1 MNRGEIL
8 KEHVCPWWLGYL
20 LISPLRRFF
29 HDPDTLVKPYVKEGM
44 TVLDI
49 GCGMG
54 FFSLPVARM
63 VGASGRVVCV
73 DLQDKM
79 IKGLVKRAKKAALL
93 DRIDARVCGGN
104 HLSIEDMGGAVDF
117 ALTFALIHEVPDKER
132 LLAEIAG
139 AMKQHRK
146 ILIGEP
152 KGHVS
157 KDDFDKT
164 VSIARD
170 AGFEAVDHPKIPRT
184 HAIVMRK
191 K

>member
-1 MNRGEIL
+1 M
-8 KEHVCPWWLGYL
+8 KEHVCPWWLGYV
-20 LISPLRRFF
+20 LINPLRRFF
-29 HDPDTLVKPYVKEGM
+29 HDPDKLLKPYVKEGM

-54 FFSLPVARM
+54 FFSLPAARM
-63 VGASGRVVCV
+63 VGVSGKVVCV

-79 IKGLVKRAKKAALL
+79 IKGLVKRAEKALLL

-104 HLSIEDMGGAVDF
+104 HLGIEDIGGTVDF
-117 ALTFALIHEVPDKER
+117 ALTFALIHEVPDKDR
-132 LLAEIAG
+132 LLGEIAG
-139 AMKQHRK
+139 AMKPQAK

-157 KDDFDKT
+157 KEHFDKT

-170 AGFEAVDHPKIPRT
+170 AGFEAVDHPNIPRT

>member
-1 MNRGEIL
+1 L

-20 LISPLRRFF
+20 LINPLRRFF
-29 HDPDTLVKPYVKEGM
+29 HDPDKILKPYVKEGM

-54 FFSLPVARM
+54 FFSLPIARM
-63 VGASGRVVCV
+63 VGVSGKVVCV

-79 IKGLVKRAKKAALL
+79 IKGLLKRAEKAALL

-104 HLSIEDMGGAVDF
+104 HLGIEDIGAAVDF
-117 ALTFALIHEVPDKER
+117 ALTFALIHEVPDKDR

-139 AMKQHRK
+139 AMKSQAK

-152 KGHVS
+152 KGHVR
-157 KDDFDKT
+157 KDHFDKT
-164 VSIARD
+164 VSIAKE
-170 AGFEAVDHPKIPRT
+170 AGFEAVEHPNILRT
-184 HAIVMRK
+184 HTIVMRK

>member
-1 MNRGEIL
+1 MS
-8 KEHVCPWWLGYL
+8 EHVCPWWLGYA
-20 LISPLRRFF
+20 LINPLRRFF
-29 HDPDTLVKPYVKEGM
+29 HDPDKLLKQYVEEGM

-54 FFSLPVARM
+54 FFSLPMARM
-63 VGASGRVVCV
+63 VGVSGKVVCV

-79 IKGLVKRAKKAALL
+79 IRGLVNRAKKGALL
-93 DRIDARVCGGN
+93 GRIDARVCGGN
-104 HLSIEDMGGAVDF
+104 HLGIEDIGGDVDF
-117 ALTFALIHEVPDKER
+117 ALTFALIHEVPDKDR

-139 AMKQHRK
+139 AMKQQGK

-164 VSIARD
+164 VSFARE
-170 AGFEAVDHPKIPRT
+170 AGFEAVDHPKIART